1 MDEVRIHE
9 EINKYKKFKK
19 VDGATYRKVNQF
31 LRKRTYIT
39 AREWALARL
48 CTDFRTTG
56 GAEMTFIG
64 QHLPELVPFMEDT
77 YTPQAVNQARNSFK
91 KKVRKAS
98 ATFFYG
104 AMCGFFTTDELDDL
118 LFEASEVARF
128 LLEVEGTTLDIDE
141 EIDIEDRITKV
152 MRSVGETA
160 KTILQTRVM
169 DAQQQAPGTVSSH
182 DDGEKKKIPDTR
194 LRIKSKRNKKQKN
207 EMWQTTSGPEI
218 IEEAG
223 ENPIEPESPPASTL
237 NSHTPEILPEKPEKK
252 IVVNEDLDKNGS
264 GNEKVSRPDAGTGG
278 TDPEA
283 DQI

>member
-1 MDEVRIHE
+1 MDDSRIRQ

-48 CTDFRTTG
+48 CTDFRTSG

-64 QHLPELVPFMEDT
+64 KHLPELVPFMEDT

-152 MRSVGETA
+152 MRSVGEAA
-160 KTILQTRVM
+160 KTILKSRAEEGESFDQSLAPLPQKPIMGNNSAINLPPDNERTREDKTPERRDPADVHFRETTPIKEILPSVDKKIALEGSISM
-169 DAQQQAPGTVSSH
+169 RSVSGVVCSTR
-182 DDGEKKKIPDTR
+182 DQKKIPDTTAGD
-194 LRIKSKRNKKQKN
+194 IKNQSQGK
-207 EMWQTTSGPEI
+207 
-218 IEEAG
+218 
-223 ENPIEPESPPASTL
+223 
-237 NSHTPEILPEKPEKK
+237 
-252 IVVNEDLDKNGS
+252 
-264 GNEKVSRPDAGTGG
+264 
-278 TDPEA
+278 
-283 DQI
+283 